1 MQVAW
6 LYNIRGSD
14 VSYSP
19 VVHAFAIVTLNSA
32 FFYVDKRKVSDE
44 VCQANVPCFLSL
56 SNLRESHLDTI
67 LYLISVDILFN
78 LSSVFSF
85 KLCFFFL

>member
-14 VSYSP
+14 VSYCP

-32 FFYVDKRKVSDE
+32 FLYVDKRKVSDE
-44 VCQANVPCFLSL
+44 VCQ
-56 SNLRESHLDTI
+56 DTWVMFCI
-67 LYLISVDILFN
+67 ICISTLKGNGALF
-78 LSSVFSF
+78 
-85 KLCFFFL
+85 

>member
-14 VSYSP
+14 VSYCP

-44 VCQANVPCFLSL
+44 VCQDTWTMFCIIKVMHIEFEMNHIRIWISL
-56 SNLRESHLDTI
+56 
-67 LYLISVDILFN
+67 
-78 LSSVFSF
+78 
-85 KLCFFFL
+85 

>member
-19 VVHAFAIVTLNSA
+19 VVHAFAIVTAESA
-32 FFYVDKRKVSDE
+32 FLYVDKKKVSPE
-44 VCQANVPCFLSL
+44 VSVMTCFVFIFLFLSICRIFRCQYFQEYCA
-56 SNLRESHLDTI
+56 NPYH
-67 LYLISVDILFN
+67 V
-78 LSSVFSF
+78 
-85 KLCFFFL
+85 LCV